1 MPNFIEIGQTS
12 LEKSVTKLG
21 LGQQKLFCHGQKR
34 DYLSRDSQRARG
46 ATKNTEKYIYSKCLT
61 AVNEKVNEVSW

>member
-12 LEKSVTKLG
+12 FEIGGCQLG
-21 LGQQKLFCHGQKR
+21 LGQKKLFVTDGQEG

-46 ATKNTEKYIYSKCLT
+46 ATKN
-61 AVNEKVNEVSW
+61 